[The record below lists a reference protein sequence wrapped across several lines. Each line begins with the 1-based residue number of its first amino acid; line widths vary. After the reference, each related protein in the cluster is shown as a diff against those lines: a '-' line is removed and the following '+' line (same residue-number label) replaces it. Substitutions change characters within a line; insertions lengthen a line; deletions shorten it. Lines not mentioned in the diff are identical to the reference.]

1 MYHSRVTGRMSLVE
15 QDILTPQENPS
26 LPPVFSGVRVTRS
39 LVLCMMFCR
48 LKIDEINIENVGM
61 TFMIL

>member
-15 QDILTPQENPS
+15 QDLLTPQENPS
-26 LPPVFSGVRVTRS
+26 LPPVFSGVPVTRS